1 MHNGR
6 ERKETMLAEIFG
18 QVLPVQS
25 TYKIMDLEKDA
36 GVVFTAQ
43 VKSDSRIAWTLPE
56 LLGKD
61 HPYTTAA
68 TFFGRKRQSRY
79 VRHLL
84 AFVSDFDTES
94 DTTPDDI
101 LDRYHAAGLPL
112 PELMVATAT
121 QGHYQAWNVF
131 EEPLRMDCELIQ
143 IKVRRVHE
151 AMTKALGADT
161 SAVGVER
168 WVRRPTNENTVYVDA
183 FARTP
188 FTELCAWYDARRIHK
203 VTVAPMQKVT
213 FIGTLL
219 STPAGQL
226 IQQPVATAGKRNE
239 WAYGLGLCLYDAGI
253 PAQDIRTKLYAWN
266 DALEKSIPLPE
277 IEKIF
282 RSVMS
287 GRHHASAR
295 VLEAMTGRS
304 ARIIGWYKWAKPR
317 DRRQDHLSEV
327 RRDIL
332 ADLWV
337 HREVTETQKA
347 WAARLGVAYRTL
359 KQVLA
364 ELRDE
369 GIVEAEVGRGRFA
382 YASYKLSDSIASPV
396 LQVAAGAEATHN
408 SIGHTANSPL
418 KGGFHCSCCAPCF
431 LAIDSS

>member
-1 MHNGR
+1 
-6 ERKETMLAEIFG
+6 MLAGIFG

-25 TYKIMDLEKDA
+25 TYKIMELTKDA

-43 VKSDSRIAWTLPE
+43 AKADARIAWTLPE

-84 AFVSDFDTES
+84 AFVSDFDTEA

-112 PELMVATAT
+112 PELMVATTT
-121 QGHYQAWNVF
+121 QGHYQAWSVF

-143 IKVRRVHE
+143 IKARRVHE
-151 AMTKALGADT
+151 AMVKALGADI

-168 WVRRPTNENTVYVDA
+168 WVRRPTDENTVYEDT
-183 FARTP
+183 FARTS
-188 FTELCAWYDARRIHK
+188 FTELCAWYDARRTPK
-203 VTVAPMQKVT
+203 AAMAPMQKVT

-219 STPAGQL
+219 STPAGQF
-226 IQQPVATAGKRNE
+226 IQQPVANAGQRNE

-253 PAQDIRTKLYAWN
+253 PDKDILTKLYAWN
-266 DALEKSIPLPE
+266 EALEKPLPLPE
-277 IEKIF
+277 IEKIY

-304 ARIIGWYKWAKPR
+304 ARIVGWYKWAKPR
-317 DRRQDHLSEV
+317 DRRQDHMSEV
-327 RRDIL
+327 RGDIL
-332 ADLWV
+332 SDLWV
-337 HREVTETQKA
+337 RGEVTETQTA

-364 ELRDE
+364 DLRHE
-369 GIVEAEVGRGRFA
+369 GLVEGEVGKGRFA
-382 YASYKLSDSIASPV
+382 YASYKLADVIAAPV
-396 LQVAAGAEATHN
+396 LQVAVGAEGSPD

-418 KGGFHCSCCAPCF
+418 KGGSLLLVVSSPA
-431 LAIDSS
+431 LDSS